1 MNGIADNSHFID
13 NHCKGEAF
21 GPNPRHHILGFN
33 EVCPSEVVFFGY
45 LLYNL
50 GIMVG
55 GRKKHDIRELF
66 FPR

>member
-21 GPNPRHHILGFN
+21 GPNPRHHILCFN
-33 EVCPSEVVFFGY
+33 EVCPSEVVFRSY
-45 LLYNL
+45 LLDNL
-50 GIMVG
+50 CIMIS
-55 GRKKHDIRELF
+55 GREKHDIRELF